1 MRSRSP
7 LLAGFGAALLVAP
20 LALAQQNLPADH
32 PPIPPGT
39 RASPTGAQLPPGH
52 PPAAPGAVAQPIPA
66 NAQLPSGHPQITEGA
81 LPPTAD
87 ALIEKLDATPGLLE
101 REKTFEMAA
110 MIGRLYLHRGRSTEA
125 RKFLDQARAQAAP
138 LSALV
143 IAQRAKL
150 TPSEREQLASA
161 RCELSPEAGLE
172 AHADAAA
179 AHAAKGARVP
189 AQACANAV
197 LPSLL
202 DTLDLAGKAAQLDGD
217 LPAALAAHDQAL
229 ALDPWAP
236 ESLFARAALLYET
249 RGEDVKALGT
259 AREGLKLY
267 VEKHPQGPRLAT
279 AVSLLSRIEG
289 AVKAGGVKAF
299 LASERKARLA
309 RVAKELP
316 TTANRSGNAAMAA
329 APTQAPGAAGGE
341 LPELTP
347 EMVEAIQNTERTP
360 ELEAGLAKL
369 VEEGEEHLARGR
381 FEEALAAYRRVVPFQ
396 PQNGRAQAGMAWAMV
411 GLGRGPMAERIWG
424 VAVQGS
430 PQAVEALGDTLK
442 AKGNAE
448 AARAVWT
455 KLSQSDATYAARAG
469 LSAKM
474 K

>member
-1 MRSRSP
+1 
-7 LLAGFGAALLVAP
+7 
-20 LALAQQNLPADH
+20 
-32 PPIPPGT
+32 
-39 RASPTGAQLPPGH
+39 
-52 PPAAPGAVAQPIPA
+52 
-66 NAQLPSGHPQITEGA
+66 
-81 LPPTAD
+81 
-87 ALIEKLDATPGLLE
+87 
-101 REKTFEMAA
+101 MAA
-110 MIGRLYLHRGRSTEA
+110 MIGRLYFHRGRASEA
-125 RKFLDQARAQAAP
+125 RRFLAQAREQASP

-150 TPSEREQLASA
+150 TAAERQQLSSA

-172 AHADAAA
+172 AHAEAAA
-179 AHAAKGARVP
+179 AHAAKGARV
-189 AQACANAV
+189 ASQACANAV

-202 DTLDLAGKAAQLDGD
+202 DTLDMVGKAAQLDGD
-217 LPAALAAHDQAL
+217 VPTALAAHEQAL

-236 ESLFARAALLYET
+236 ESLFARSALLYET
-249 RGEDVKALGT
+249 RGEDPKALVA

-279 AVSLLSRIEG
+279 ALALLSRVEG

-316 TTANRSGNAAMAA
+316 TTANRSGGTPMVAAA
-329 APTQAPGAAGGE
+329 APVQAPSGAGGE
-341 LPELTP
+341 LPQLTP
-347 EMVEAIQNTERTP
+347 EMVEAVQNTERTP

-381 FEEALAAYRRVVPFQ
+381 FQEALAAYRRVVPFQ
-396 PQNGRAQAGMAWAMV
+396 PQNGRAQAGMAWAMI

-430 PQAVEALGDTLK
+430 PQAVDALGDTLK

-455 KLSQSDATYAARAG
+455 KLSQTDATYAARAG
-469 LSAKM
+469 LPAKM